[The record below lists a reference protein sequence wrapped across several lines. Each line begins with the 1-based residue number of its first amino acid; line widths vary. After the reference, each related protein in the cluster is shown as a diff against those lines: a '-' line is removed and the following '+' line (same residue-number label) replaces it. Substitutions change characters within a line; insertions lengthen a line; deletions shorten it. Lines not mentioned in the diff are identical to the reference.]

1 MPRSVGLKWDPR
13 LDRERLARVRW
24 SALKALYPAATRFL
38 ASSREIVEGD
48 RSSSVAIARVESLRF
63 LTAAMAYLS
72 PEVSWRYFMF
82 GSPVLGGME
91 EPEVSQFASP
101 SGGAGVALSI

>member
-1 MPRSVGLKWDPR
+1 MRMSVRLKRGPR
-13 LDRERLARVRW
+13 LDLERRARVRW
-24 SALKALYPAATRFL
+24 SALNALYPDATRFL
-38 ASSREIVEGD
+38 ASSREIVAGD

-63 LTAAMAYLS
+63 RSAAMAYLS

-91 EPEVSQFASP
+91 ELEVSQFTSLC
-101 SGGAGVALSI
+101 GGAGVALSI